1 MKLRNK
7 QYLRRQKALRNFFNF
22 KDLRSMLQA
31 GLAMSRSRVV
41 KRDIYN
47 TLNQLDR
54 QFAA

>member
-22 KDLRSMLQA
+22 TDLRSMLQA
-31 GLAMSRSRVV
+31 GLVMSRSRVV
-41 KRDIYN
+41 KRDIYH
-47 TLNQLDR
+47 TLNQLDQ

>member
-22 KDLRSMLQA
+22 TDLRSMLQA
-31 GLAMSRSRVV
+31 GLAMSRSRIV
-41 KRDIYN
+41 KRDIHN
-47 TLNQLDR
+47 TLNQLDQ